1 MRRHRGVFDALRI
14 RATAG
19 LCVLALAAPGAAQGQ
34 DGRPGAVVT
43 AGPRDGETAPDF
55 ALPWATAD
63 SVGPEAAP
71 FRLSHHRGKVV
82 VLAFYPRDFT
92 SGCTAEMRT
101 FTQEYDRIFGADV
114 VVVGVS
120 VDSLASHVRFA
131 RSLGVPFRL
140 LSDPDQTVAA
150 RYGSR
155 GTQGTARRTVYVI
168 DREGRVAYRDLRFGA
183 VDRQAYDR
191 LAEAVRAARARP
203 AQH

>member
-1 MRRHRGVFDALRI
+1 
-14 RATAG
+14 
-19 LCVLALAAPGAAQGQ
+19 
-34 DGRPGAVVT
+34 
-43 AGPRDGETAPDF
+43 
-55 ALPWATAD
+55 
-63 SVGPEAAP
+63 
-71 FRLSHHRGKVV
+71 
-82 VLAFYPRDFT
+82 
-92 SGCTAEMRT
+92 MRT